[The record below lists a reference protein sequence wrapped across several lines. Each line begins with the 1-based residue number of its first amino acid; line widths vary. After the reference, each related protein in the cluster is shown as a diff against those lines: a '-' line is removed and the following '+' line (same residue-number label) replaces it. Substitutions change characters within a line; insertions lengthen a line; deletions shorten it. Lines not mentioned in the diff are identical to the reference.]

1 MNIGKIINIA
11 AADLDA
17 FQFMNAIDLMF
28 VLPFFAI
35 ICAVFTYIIV
45 GWSGILAIVILLSC
59 TAFSISIGKCQ
70 IKYRLLASK
79 AGDERHSLL
88 SNVIEGM
95 RVVKIQTWEKSF
107 TDKIE
112 ELRKREI
119 SYLRK
124 VAWFSCANIAVG

>member
-1 MNIGKIINIA
+1 MNMSSLRILIQSFLRFRINTNMNIGKIINIA

-59 TAFSISIGKCQ
+59 TAFSISIGKC
-70 IKYRLLASK
+70 
-79 AGDERHSLL
+79 
-88 SNVIEGM
+88 
-95 RVVKIQTWEKSF
+95 
-107 TDKIE
+107 
-112 ELRKREI
+112 
-119 SYLRK
+119 
-124 VAWFSCANIAVG
+124 